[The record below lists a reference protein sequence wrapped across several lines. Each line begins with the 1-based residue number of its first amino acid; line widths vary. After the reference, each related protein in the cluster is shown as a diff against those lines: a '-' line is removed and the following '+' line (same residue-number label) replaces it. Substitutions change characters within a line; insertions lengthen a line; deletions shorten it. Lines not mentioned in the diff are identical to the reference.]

1 VKKAVASFLVVL
13 LFQFLSLQF
22 SAQTNAFSIGCKKAQ
37 SDATFHLKSAFFFQN
52 SEVDYYRKG
61 MYADAFRS
69 FQGAY
74 NSYYEWR
81 KVVNK
86 SPKCF
91 TRGDYVSKTKS
102 MLKDYEKNQSMA
114 TRYGTDI
121 ARRNNYGSPDP
132 CFKYLGEDN
141 AYLNCRISVGEKEGR
156 NPNYGP

>member
-1 VKKAVASFLVVL
+1 VKTKIVNLIL
-13 LFQFLSLQF
+13 ITLFQSIFIGFGAPS
-22 SAQTNAFSIGCKKAQ
+22 NAFTIGCKKAQ
-37 SDATFHLKSAFFFQN
+37 SDATFHLKNAFYFQN
-52 SEVDYYRKG
+52 SEIDYYRKG
-61 MYADAFRS
+61 MYADAYRS

-74 NSYYEWR
+74 NSYYEWQ

-114 TRYGTDI
+114 TRYGTEI
-121 ARRNNYGSPDP
+121 ARHNNYGSPDP